1 MDRAVLQGLA
11 VFRWLAWGWMVTVV
25 VLSRHDLD
33 HPVGATVLIGVALVV
48 TAVWSAAWKADP
60 AALLRPRAVGA
71 ELAVGAA
78 LILCDGL
85 VYESGHAFSPSQSL
99 GSVWPLVGVLSAGVV
114 GGRRAGLAAGLFF
127 GACRFGGTLLNDATL
142 NEARHVLSLVNTTV
156 LYGVAGYLAGY
167 LYRLLAEAE
176 RQVSAA
182 RAREELARTLHDG
195 VLQTLALVE
204 RRAGDPALARLA
216 REQERELREFLF
228 GAPGGAAAGGQPGGG
243 DLGSALR
250 AAAARFEDRYG
261 GRVEVLVAEDLPP
274 LTPSQ
279 VEAIA
284 GAVGEAL
291 ANTGKHGEA
300 NGVTVYVEPDGD
312 EGVFCSVKDDGRG
325 FDTGTTADGIGISR
339 SIRARMSELGG
350 RVEIVSAPGFGT
362 EVRLWLR

>member
-1 MDRAVLQGLA
+1 MERAVLQGLV
-11 VFRWLAWGWMVTVV
+11 VFRWLAWGWMVTVL
-25 VLSRHDLD
+25 VLSRHDLG
-33 HPVGATVLIGVALVV
+33 HPLIATALIGLALVV
-48 TAVWSAAWKADP
+48 TALWWVAWKMYP
-60 AALLRPRAVGA
+60 ATLLEPRAIAV
-71 ELAVGAA
+71 ELTVGAA
-78 LILCDGL
+78 LVLCDGW
-85 VYESGHAFSPSQSL
+85 VYESGHAFSTSESL
-99 GSVWPLVGVLSAGVV
+99 GSVWPLVAVLSAGVA
-114 GGRRAGLAAGLFF
+114 GGRRVGLAAGLFL
-127 GACRFGGTLLNDATL
+127 GACRFGATLLNEATFD
-142 NEARHVLSLVNTTV
+142 EAGHVLSLVNTTV

-228 GAPGGAAAGGQPGGG
+228 GAPAGSVSTDQPGAV

-250 AAAARFEDRYG
+250 AAAARFENRYG
-261 GRVEVLVAEDLPP
+261 GRVQVLVADDLPP
-274 LTPSQ
+274 LSPSQ

-291 ANTGKHGEA
+291 ANAGKHGEA
-300 NGVTVYVEPDGD
+300 NSVTVYAEPADD
-312 EGVFCSVKDDGRG
+312 ESVFCSVKDDGRG
-325 FDTGTTADGIGISR
+325 FDAATTADGVGISQ

-362 EVRLWLR
+362 EVRLWLA